1 MAINKV
7 MIVVKLY
14 NITILLCLASF
25 VDSHKPWDTIIQTSI
40 PKIAM
45 MEIPNN
51 RHTEKSRPIFH
62 MVEKINPNAPV
73 VKAIAT
79 ILLKLAIIFSGLFA
93 KVIPLTSR
101 IIPRLR
107 EFDKYLK

>member
-1 MAINKV
+1 
-7 MIVVKLY
+7 
-14 NITILLCLASF
+14 
-25 VDSHKPWDTIIQTSI
+25 
-40 PKIAM
+40 
-45 MEIPNN
+45 
-51 RHTEKSRPIFH
+51 

>member
-1 MAINKV
+1 
-7 MIVVKLY
+7 
-14 NITILLCLASF
+14 
-25 VDSHKPWDTIIQTSI
+25 
-40 PKIAM
+40 
-45 MEIPNN
+45 
-51 RHTEKSRPIFH
+51 

-101 IIPRLR
+101 IIQDCVNLINILNDCFLFLLNVLQFSQYVKK
-107 EFDKYLK
+107 EIVY

>member
-14 NITILLCLASF
+14 NITILIASF

-62 MVEKINPNAPV
+62 MVEKSIRMH
-73 VKAIAT
+73 
-79 ILLKLAIIFSGLFA
+79 LS
-93 KVIPLTSR
+93 
-101 IIPRLR
+101 
-107 EFDKYLK
+107 

>member
-25 VDSHKPWDTIIQTSI
+25 VDSHKLWDTIIQTSI

-45 MEIPNN
+45 MEIQIIAIQKNQDPYS
-51 RHTEKSRPIFH
+51 TWLKKSIRMH
-62 MVEKINPNAPV
+62 
-73 VKAIAT
+73 
-79 ILLKLAIIFSGLFA
+79 LS
-93 KVIPLTSR
+93 
-101 IIPRLR
+101 
-107 EFDKYLK
+107 